1 MPGCVAVQASSWSF
15 HIARFSEVGRVPLQR
30 SIFRCPVGCSLP
42 ISRKDVSTAPSLVPG
57 KTLLLGAVAAFE
69 AQSNSRLNR
78 NLGVPLKNKHELR
91 KQNQRC
97 SITNHFA
104 SVLPFPWEIPT
115 FCGQAHY
122 LLCTR
127 VRCFKPGNEL
137 CSSFKSSKGR
147 VFLLIFNTF
156 HLHLLM
162 HTLKYTVSL
171 KKTPQLCLLI

>member
-1 MPGCVAVQASSWSF
+1 MSRGMQAPHLQAGCEHSS
-15 HIARFSEVGRVPLQR
+15 L
-30 SIFRCPVGCSLP
+30 
-42 ISRKDVSTAPSLVPG
+42 LVPG
-57 KTLLLGAVAAFE
+57 KTLLLGAVTTFE

-78 NLGVPLKNKHELR
+78 NLGVPLKNKHKLR
-91 KQNQRC
+91 KENQRC

-104 SVLPFPWEIPT
+104 SVFPFPWEIST

-127 VRCFKPGNEL
+127 AGCFKPGNEL

-171 KKTPQLCLLI
+171 KKPSALPVNLAPPTQSHLLLSIFILTGD

>member
-1 MPGCVAVQASSWSF
+1 MSRGMQPPHPQPGCEHS
-15 HIARFSEVGRVPLQR
+15 
-30 SIFRCPVGCSLP
+30 
-42 ISRKDVSTAPSLVPG
+42 SLVPG
-57 KTLLLGAVAAFE
+57 KTPLLGAVTAFE
-69 AQSNSRLNR
+69 AQSNSHLNR
-78 NLGVPLKNKHELR
+78 NLGVPLKKKHELR
-91 KQNQRC
+91 KENQRC

-104 SVLPFPWEIPT
+104 SVFSFPWEIPT

-127 VRCFKPGNEL
+127 AGCFKPGNEL

-162 HTLKYTVSL
+162 HTLKYAVSL
-171 KKTPQLCLLI
+171 KKNPSALPVNLAPPPQSHLLLSIFILTGD